1 MPSMSDL
8 FIKASFGSSAASP
21 AWARHLND
29 EKRKE
34 KKEKN
39 SRALVVAQRDGTIWN
54 VYSAK
59 IPDEVGVPNNVLKLA
74 ININAHDSIAFDSPK
89 KR

>member
-8 FIKASFGSSAASP
+8 FFKASFGSSAASP
-21 AWARHLND
+21 AWAGHLND
-29 EKRKE
+29 EKRK
-34 KKEKN
+34 KRKN
-39 SRALVVAQRDGTIWN
+39 ISRALVVAQRDGTIWN